1 MAERASPSPRN
12 LSYDGAKMEFK
23 FPQMNI
29 PSPERQTSL
38 GGVSR
43 ETETE
48 TETELQNYIKR
59 DPVFRENPVGFQH
72 LSAVR
77 VESRCGSTDTTLGS
91 AKKNENG
98 NTDIEED
105 VGEDDNLSI
114 ISSAYQ
120 VPLGSQED
128 SAPPSRI
135 QSFNNNGVSIFEE
148 TQLRLAR
155 ESLAEEAQTEI
166 MSSSQA
172 LESEVS
178 SISKNILDTVVQNV
192 VLPEA
197 NLDKPL
203 PVVKQTVSNLAQAP
217 VYQRLTSSSS
227 FNSTPTLR
235 RSRTILK
242 TNPELASLIQQS
254 VSRVPSSR
262 QSYRNSSSS
271 LQRSKAM
278 KKKAGWISAFLL
290 SGVKLRKKLRR
301 WRIIVTRKAFGR
313 FTRKHKR
320 SSNVT
325 IINASCDS
333 LRRNRSI
340 RSNKGRKN
348 KFSMEALMKLQ
359 NPVNLSRLKTVSGSL
374 NNVPSHGGVLVRKQR
389 ETSYNRDVIKQ
400 KELTNLKFEEI
411 LGNNAN
417 GTSTEKL
424 QKLNLY
430 LEEQQEKY
438 KMSLEEEDKFDRGER
453 CFSAS
458 LGLYRSNFKLETCDS
473 ADYDQSSQS
482 EFEEM
487 VLPFNG
493 APTSPRQE
501 FRVSSPVRK
510 GTQRRSPLSH
520 DVDQEETDD
529 EVIQLYKLWRNYLGT
544 VVKRRIEMKLEIEEV
559 TKTEVKSVTTSINSQ
574 TQSQH
579 IQTTSLASHKETQ
592 QQDPTMKHKPR
603 NSVLSAIIQEFEKR
617 DYVLSDSDS
626 RSINTD
632 VTSIN
637 SAKTFQ
643 VSHMDAIQVPDIE
656 VLSTN
661 EQSSE
666 DEFVEE
672 VASLRIKDVSEDQ
685 LWLDRMGSISRQSSL
700 CRLPSSVR
708 RKKETEKTETDPHKQ
723 VAAEEDKNYKSY
735 ALINS
740 GLGRSFSFNSEASND
755 RAIPTGTSSNDRQR
769 LNKQLKRYKESR
781 MAVMNEGVAN

>member
-1 MAERASPSPRN
+1 MTEKASPSPRN

-23 FPQMNI
+23 FPHMNI
-29 PSPERQTSL
+29 SSPEGQTPL
-38 GGVSR
+38 DDASR
-43 ETETE
+43 A

-91 AKKNENG
+91 AKKNESG
-98 NTDIEED
+98 NNDIEED
-105 VGEDDNLSI
+105 VAEDDNLSI

-120 VPLGSQED
+120 VPLGSQEE

-135 QSFNNNGVSIFEE
+135 QSFNNNGVSIFRE

-155 ESLAEEAQTEI
+155 ESLIEEAQTEV

-178 SISKNILDTVVQNV
+178 SVSKHILDTVVQNV
-192 VLPEA
+192 ILPEA

-203 PVVKQTVSNLAQAP
+203 PVIDQTVPNLTQTP
-217 VYQRLTSSSS
+217 VYQRLVSSPS

-254 VSRVPSSR
+254 VSRTPSSR
-262 QSYRNSSSS
+262 QSYRISSSS

-278 KKKAGWISAFLL
+278 KKKAGWISALLL
-290 SGVKLRKKLRR
+290 SGVKLRRKLRR
-301 WRIIVTRKAFGR
+301 WRIIVTRKAFGK

-340 RSNKGRKN
+340 RSNKKNKN
-348 KFSMEALMKLQ
+348 KFSMDALMRLQ
-359 NPVNLSRLKTVSGSL
+359 NPVNLSRLKTVSRSF

-389 ETSYNRDVIKQ
+389 ETTYNRDVIKQ

-493 APTSPRQE
+493 TLSSPRQE

-510 GTQRRSPLSH
+510 GTQRKSPLSH
-520 DVDQEETDD
+520 DVEEEETDD

-559 TKTEVKSVTTSINSQ
+559 TKTEINSAANSMNSQ
-574 TQSQH
+574 TQAQH
-579 IQTTSLASHKETQ
+579 IKTSSLTSSRRETH
-592 QQDPTMKHKPR
+592 QQDQNINHKPR

-617 DYVLSDSDS
+617 DYILSDSDS
-626 RSINTD
+626 KSINTD
-632 VTSIN
+632 ASSIN

-685 LWLDRMGSISRQSSL
+685 LWLNQMGSISRQSSL
-700 CRLPSSVR
+700 CRLPSNIR
-708 RKKETEKTETDPHKQ
+708 RKKEAERTETDFHKQ
-723 VAAEEDKNYKSY
+723 ATAEEDKNYKSY

-755 RAIPTGTSSNDRQR
+755 LPVPTGTSTNDRQR

-781 MAVMNEGVAN
+781 MAVMNEGIVN